1 MKRPTLIPKTIVA
14 KAKTGVGLACRAK
27 RLPMMSTHKPQ
38 SDQLVHFGRLIH
50 EHGFVSATDGNLS
63 VRLDANHILA
73 TPTGMSKGMMTADD
87 MVVVDMQ
94 GKKLEGSRN
103 VSSEIAMHLTI
114 YRMRPDVNAVVHAH
128 PCTATGFASAGM
140 PLDDPICSEVIISL
154 GAVPLAEYATTGTPA
169 LSESLM
175 PYIPD
180 YDAILL
186 ANHGAVSYGTD
197 LMTAYLKMEAVEH
210 FAKIMLVTHQL
221 GRQEVLSEAEIRKL
235 VEARSRY
242 EGNKSLASMP
252 PGPIQQRTR
261 DGRSK
266 KDVIAA
272 LINSSKMMLMPA
284 AALAFDLLQS

>member
-1 MKRPTLIPKTIVA
+1 MRSYSA
-14 KAKTGVGLACRAK
+14 QR
-27 RLPMMSTHKPQ
+27 
-38 SDQLVHFGRLIH
+38 DQLVHFGKLIH
-50 EHGFVSATDGNLS
+50 QQGFISATDGNLS
-63 VRLDANHILA
+63 VRLDSHMVLA
-73 TPTGMSKGMMTADD
+73 TPTGMSKGMMSADD
-87 MVVVDMQ
+87 MVVVDLN
-94 GKKLEGSRN
+94 GKKLDGVKN

-140 PLDDPICSEVIISL
+140 ALDDPICSEVVISL

-186 ANHGAVSYGTD
+186 ANHGAVSYGAD

-221 GRQEVLSEAEIRKL
+221 GRQEVLSESEIRKL
-235 VEARSRY
+235 VEARSKY

-252 PGPIQQRTR
+252 PGPIQRRTR

-266 KDVIAA
+266 KDVGAA
-272 LINSSKMMLMPA
+272 LINSSKMILMPA
-284 AALAFDLLQS
+284 AAWAFDLIN

>member
-1 MKRPTLIPKTIVA
+1 MRPYQT
-14 KAKTGVGLACRAK
+14 
-27 RLPMMSTHKPQ
+27 Q
-38 SDQLVHFGRLIH
+38 SEELVHFGKLVH

-63 VRLDANHILA
+63 IKLDGNRVLA
-73 TPTGMSKGMMTADD
+73 TPTGMSKGMMSADD
-87 MVVVDMQ
+87 MVLVDMQ
-94 GKKLEGSRN
+94 GKKLEGERN

-114 YRMRPDVNAVVHAH
+114 YRMRPDVKAVVHAH

-140 PLDDPICSEVIISL
+140 ALDDPICSEVIISL

-186 ANHGAVSYGTD
+186 ANHGAVSYGAD

-221 GRQEVLSEAEIRKL
+221 GRQECLSEADIRKL

-252 PGPIQQRTR
+252 PGPIERRAR

-272 LINSSKMMLMPA
+272 LINSSKVMLMPA
-284 AALAFDLLQS
+284 AVWAIDLLQS

>member
-1 MKRPTLIPKTIVA
+1 
-14 KAKTGVGLACRAK
+14 
-27 RLPMMSTHKPQ
+27 MSRYQTQ
-38 SDQLVHFGRLIH
+38 REELVRFGKLIH
-50 EHGFVSATDGNLS
+50 EQGFVSATDGNLS
-63 VRLDANHILA
+63 VRLDSNHILA
-73 TPTGMSKGMMTADD
+73 TPTGMSKGMMAATD
-87 MVVVDMQ
+87 MVVVDLK
-94 GKKLEGSRN
+94 GARTEGERN

-114 YRMRPDVNAVVHAH
+114 YRMRPDVHAVVHAH

-140 PLDDPICSEVIISL
+140 PLDDPICSEVIITL

-186 ANHGAVSYGTD
+186 ANHGAVSYGAD

-221 GRQEVLSEAEIRKL
+221 GRQEMLSEADIRKL
-235 VEARSRY
+235 VEARSKY

-252 PGPIQQRTR
+252 AGPTK
-261 DGRSK
+261 RSASSNRSRK
-266 KDVIAA
+266 EMIDA
-272 LINSSKMMLMPA
+272 LIQSSKMMMAP
-284 AALAFDLLQS
+284 LAYGLYDLLT

>member
-1 MKRPTLIPKTIVA
+1 MKA
-14 KAKTGVGLACRAK
+14 F
-27 RLPMMSTHKPQ
+27 Q
-38 SDQLVHFGRLIH
+38 SQCEQLVRFGKLIH
-50 EHGFVSATDGNLS
+50 DHGFVSATDGNLS
-63 VRLDANHILA
+63 VRLDANRVLA
-73 TPTGMSKGMMTADD
+73 TPTGMSKGMMSPED

-94 GKKLEGSRN
+94 GQRLEGTRN

-140 PLDDPICSEVIISL
+140 PLDDPICSEVIITL

-175 PYIPD
+175 PFIPD

-186 ANHGAVSYGTD
+186 ANHGAVSYGCD

-221 GRQEVLSEAEIRKL
+221 GRQEVLSQDEIRKL
-235 VEARSRY
+235 VEARAKY

-252 PGPIQQRTR
+252 PGPIDRNR
-261 DGRSK
+261 AR
-266 KDVIAA
+266 KDVMSALLRTSKVVAMPIAA
-272 LINSSKMMLMPA
+272 GLCG
-284 AALAFDLLQS
+284 LLS

>member
-1 MKRPTLIPKTIVA
+1 M
-14 KAKTGVGLACRAK
+14 
-27 RLPMMSTHKPQ
+27 RLKSQ
-38 SDQLVHFGRLIH
+38 REQLVQFGKLIH
-50 EHGFVSATDGNLS
+50 AQGFVSATDGNLS
-63 VRLDANHILA
+63 VRLDPERILA

-87 MVVVDMQ
+87 MVVVDPQ
-94 GKKLEGSRN
+94 GKKLDGKRD

-114 YRMRPDVNAVVHAH
+114 YRMRPDVQAVVHAH
-128 PCTATGFASAGM
+128 PCTATGFASAGLA
-140 PLDDPICSEVIISL
+140 LDDPICSEVIISL

-186 ANHGAVSYGTD
+186 ANHGAVSYGAD

-221 GRQEVLSEAEIRKL
+221 GRQECLSEAEIRKL

-242 EGNKSLASMP
+242 AGNKSLASMP
-252 PGPIQQRTR
+252 PGPIERRTR

-272 LINSSKMMLMPA
+272 LINSSKMM
-284 AALAFDLLQS
+284 

>member
-1 MKRPTLIPKTIVA
+1 MRLKTQ
-14 KAKTGVGLACRAK
+14 CE
-27 RLPMMSTHKPQ
+27 
-38 SDQLVHFGRLIH
+38 QLVHFGKLIH
-50 EHGFVSATDGNLS
+50 EHGLVSATDGNLS
-63 VRLDANHILA
+63 LRLDAERILA
-73 TPTGMSKGMMTADD
+73 TPTGMSKGMMSVKD
-87 MVVVDMQ
+87 MVVVDLQ
-94 GKKLEGSRN
+94 GKRLEGRRD
-103 VSSEIAMHLTI
+103 VSSEIAMHLTV
-114 YRMRPDVNAVVHAH
+114 YRMRPDVHAVVHAH

-140 PLDDPICSEVIISL
+140 ALDDPICSEVIISL

-175 PYIPD
+175 PYISD

-186 ANHGAVSYGTD
+186 ANHGAVSYGAD

-221 GRQEVLSEAEIRKL
+221 GRQECLSEADIRKL

-242 EGNKSLASMP
+242 AGNKSMASMP
-252 PGPIQQRTR
+252 PGPIERRTR

-272 LINSSKMMLMPA
+272 LVNSSKMMMPA
-284 AALAFDLLQS
+284 AAGAFYLLQS

>member
-1 MKRPTLIPKTIVA
+1 MRLKTQRE
-14 KAKTGVGLACRAK
+14 L
-27 RLPMMSTHKPQ
+27 
-38 SDQLVHFGRLIH
+38 LVHFGKLIH
-50 EHGFVSATDGNLS
+50 EQGFVSATDGNLS
-63 VRLDANHILA
+63 MRLDAERIIA
-73 TPTGMSKGMMTADD
+73 TPTGMSKGMMSADD
-87 MVVVDMQ
+87 MVVVDPH
-94 GKKLEGSRN
+94 GKKLHGKRD

-114 YRMRPDVNAVVHAH
+114 YRMRPDVHAVVHAH
-128 PCTATGFASAGM
+128 PCTATGFASAGLA
-140 PLDDPICSEVIISL
+140 LDDPICSEVIISL

-175 PYIPD
+175 PFIPD

-221 GRQEVLSEAEIRKL
+221 GRQECLSEAEIRKL

-242 EGNKSLASMP
+242 AGNKSMASMP
-252 PGPIQQRTR
+252 PGPIHRSTR
-261 DGRSK
+261 DGRAK

-272 LINSSKMMLMPA
+272 LINSSKM
-284 AALAFDLLQS
+284 

>member
-1 MKRPTLIPKTIVA
+1 MM
-14 KAKTGVGLACRAK
+14 
-27 RLPMMSTHKPQ
+27 RLKDQ
-38 SDQLVHFGRLIH
+38 REQLVHFGKLIH
-50 EHGFVSATDGNLS
+50 DHGFVSATDGNLS
-63 VRLDANHILA
+63 LRLDGGRILA
-73 TPTGMSKGMMTADD
+73 TPTGMSKGMMSAKD
-87 MVVVDMQ
+87 MVVVDLQ
-94 GKKLEGSRN
+94 GNKLEGKRD

-114 YRMRPDVNAVVHAH
+114 YRMRPDVDAVVHAH
-128 PCTATGFASAGM
+128 PCTATGFASAGLA
-140 PLDDPICSEVIISL
+140 LDDPICSEVIISL

-186 ANHGAVSYGTD
+186 ANHGAVSYGAD

-221 GRQEVLSEAEIRKL
+221 GRQECLSEGDIRKL
-235 VEARSRY
+235 VEARARY
-242 EGNKSLASMP
+242 AGNKSMASMP
-252 PGPIQQRTR
+252 PGPIQRRTR

-272 LINSSKMMLMPA
+272 LVNSSKMMMPA
-284 AALAFDLLQS
+284 AACAFHLLQS

>member
-1 MKRPTLIPKTIVA
+1 MRSYSA
-14 KAKTGVGLACRAK
+14 QR
-27 RLPMMSTHKPQ
+27 
-38 SDQLVHFGRLIH
+38 DQLVHFGKLIH
-50 EHGFVSATDGNLS
+50 EQGFVSATDGNLS
-63 VRLDANHILA
+63 VRLDADHVLA
-73 TPTGMSKGMMTADD
+73 TPTGMSKGMMSADD
-87 MVVVDMQ
+87 MVVVDLK
-94 GKKLEGSRN
+94 GKMVDGSRN
-103 VSSEIAMHLTI
+103 ASSEIAMHLTI

-154 GAVPLAEYATTGTPA
+154 GAVPLADYATTGTPA

-175 PYIPD
+175 PYVQD

-221 GRQEVLSEAEIRKL
+221 GRQECLSEADIRQL
-235 VEARSRY
+235 VEARSHY

-252 PGPIQQRTR
+252 PGPIERRTR
-261 DGRSK
+261 DGRSR
-266 KDVIAA
+266 KDAIAA
-272 LINSSKMMLMPA
+272 LINSSKMMLVPA
-284 AALAFDLLQS
+284 AAWAFDLIQS